1 MKNEIRAKVVES
13 LIAQLR
19 REMAQFLISDKIFPK
34 SAEITLHYESCN
46 QTISIDFSDDFPE
59 KSL

>member
-13 LIAQLR
+13 IVEQFR
-19 REMAQFLISDKIFPK
+19 REMAQFLISDKSFPK
-34 SAEITLHYESCN
+34 SAEIKLHYEGCD